1 MFELQE
7 IFAAHLTTMVFVYG
21 SVVMLTVNLIGALV
35 LGHSFDRARAR
46 GMLPRAA

>member
-21 SVVMLTVNLIGALV
+21 SAVMLTVNLIGALV
-35 LGHSFDRARAR
+35 LGHSFEKGRTR
-46 GMLPRAA
+46 GVLRHAA